1 MTVSYR
7 NPAIIPKSIMPI
19 LYTENELKNFREQLY
34 ERFEHRADSTMD
46 LLDAICSNNHAPSVV
61 QLSLNPLFRA
71 GYSTLFKAIG
81 ESLSVE
87 LSKDSS
93 PLEGTQFQ
101 CVDLISQVVP
111 QPKQRHFFLM
121 GQDCTSIARPFAK
134 SLEDRGLVHQPTQIK
149 GNKPITIGH
158 SYSLLAVLPER
169 SNEDAPWTIPL
180 DMSRVPTESNST
192 QQGIAQLNAVL
203 TNPNMPWTD
212 ELCALVVD
220 SAYGNHKFLT
230 PLQEHTNLVTIAR
243 SRSNRVFYQSPI
255 HSGEPP
261 RKGHPQWYG
270 ERFALQ
276 DEETWHESSEIEHT
290 SYQTRRGRKINITIT
305 AWHNMLMRG
314 TKALP
319 TYQNPFTLVRIVS
332 MDESGKPLFKPMWLI
347 IMGKRRSEISLIQA
361 NESYRQRFDLEHTFR
376 FKKQNLLLSDF
387 ETPDVEH
394 EQNWV
399 YLVMLAYVE
408 LWAAH
413 FLAVTLL
420 RPWERDV
427 KTDASARISPS
438 KVQQDWNRIISQL
451 GTPAAA
457 PKPRGKSPGR
467 QSGQTQT
474 ARPRFSVVKKGK
486 SRKAKA
492 PIVA

>member
-1 MTVSYR
+1 
-7 NPAIIPKSIMPI
+7 MPI
-19 LYTENELKNFREQLY
+19 LLTEHELKSFREQLY
-34 ERFEHRADSTMD
+34 ERFEHRADSAMD

-81 ESLSVE
+81 ESLSVG
-87 LSKDSS
+87 LSKDSP
-93 PLEGTQFQ
+93 PLEGRQFQ

-121 GQDCTSIARPFAK
+121 GQDCTSISRPFAK
-134 SLEDRGLVHQPTQIK
+134 SLEDRGMVHQPTQIK

-158 SYSLLAVLPER
+158 SYSLLAILPER
-169 SNEDAPWTIPL
+169 NNEDAPWTIPL

-192 QQGIAQLNAVL
+192 QQGITQLNAVL
-203 TNPNMPWTD
+203 NKPNMPWTN

-230 PLQEHTNLVTIAR
+230 PLQEHTNLVVIAR
-243 SRSNRVFYQSPI
+243 SRSNRVFYQQPI
-255 HSGEPP
+255 PSEESLG
-261 RKGHPQWYG
+261 KGHPTWYG
-270 ERFALQ
+270 ERFELKNQ
-276 DEETWHESSEIEHT
+276 ETWHEPSEVEHT
-290 SYQTRRGRKINITIT
+290 SYQTRRGRKINVTIT

-314 TKALP
+314 SKALP
-319 TYQNPFTLVRIVS
+319 SHQNPFILVRIISV
-332 MDESGKPLFKPMWLI
+332 DESGKPLFKPMWLI

-361 NESYRQRFDLEHTFR
+361 HESYRQRFDLEHTFR

-394 EQNWV
+394 EQDWV

-427 KTDASARISPS
+427 KTDTSTRISPS

-457 PKPRGKSPGR
+457 PKTRGKSQGR
-467 QSGQTQT
+467 QVGQTQT

-486 SRKAKA
+486 SRKATA

>member
-1 MTVSYR
+1 
-7 NPAIIPKSIMPI
+7 
-19 LYTENELKNFREQLY
+19 
-34 ERFEHRADSTMD
+34 
-46 LLDAICSNNHAPSVV
+46 V

-71 GYSTLFKAIG
+71 EYSTLFKAIG
-81 ESLSVE
+81 ESLTAE
-87 LSKDSS
+87 LSKENEQESKDSP
-93 PLEGTQFQ
+93 PLEEKKFQ
-101 CVDLISQVVP
+101 CIDLISQVVP
-111 QPKQRHFFLM
+111 QPKQRQFFLM
-121 GQDCTSIARPFAK
+121 GQDCTSIGRPFAK
-134 SLEDRGLVHQPTQIK
+134 SLEDRGMVHQPTQIK

-169 SNEDAPWTIPL
+169 NNEDAPWTIPL

-192 QQGIAQLNAVL
+192 QEGIAQLNVVL
-203 TNPNMPWTD
+203 SEPNMPWTD

-220 SAYGNHKFLT
+220 SAYGNHKFLI
-230 PLQEHTNLVTIAR
+230 PLQEHEDLVVIAR
-243 SRSNRVFYQSPI
+243 SRSNRVFYQQPILSEESP
-255 HSGEPP
+255 G
-261 RKGHPQWYG
+261 KGHPTWYG
-270 ERFALQ
+270 ERFDLKNQ
-276 DEETWHESSEIEHT
+276 ETWHETSEVDHT
-290 SYQTRRGRKINITIT
+290 SYETRRGRKINVTIT
-305 AWHNMLMRG
+305 TWDNMLMRG
-314 TKALP
+314 SKALP
-319 TYQNPFTLVRIVS
+319 THQHPFTLVRIVS
-332 MDESGKPLFKPMWLI
+332 VDEESGKSLFKPMWLI

-361 NESYRQRFDLEHTFR
+361 HQSYRQRFDLEHTFR

-413 FLAVTLL
+413 FLAVALL

-427 KTDASARISPS
+427 KTDTSARISPS
-438 KVQQDWNRIISQL
+438 KVQQDWNRITSQL

-467 QSGQTQT
+467 KLGQTQT

-486 SRKAKA
+486 SRNPKAETA
-492 PIVA
+492 A